1 MDAAHSWNKHDII
14 ARFMTFVHESGF
26 CCMVHMYF
34 HFDELGTIFYDNKVN
49 LRMGSNG
56 KSLDITE
63 SQGIPP
69 QIRTMIILVSNI
81 PSSDYETS
89 NICPVRMSNCEI

>member
-1 MDAAHSWNKHDII
+1 MDAAHSWHKHDII

-34 HFDELGTIFYDNKVN
+34 HLDELGTIFYDSKVN
-49 LRMGSNG
+49 LRTGSNG
-56 KSLDITE
+56 KSLD

-69 QIRTMIILVSNI
+69 QIQTIILVSNI